1 MSLFA
6 DHANQD
12 AGNIGGLVSTWA
24 FVPHDAPN
32 FPIGNGLNLATSSMI
47 LILSIALMFYMKLD
61 NSKREKKDVDAELA
75 GLDDKAVA
83 DLDWKH
89 PSFRWR
95 A

>member
-1 MSLFA
+1 M
-6 DHANQD
+6 
-12 AGNIGGLVSTWA
+12 ISTWA

-32 FPIGNGLNLATSSMI
+32 FPIGNGLNLATSSGI

-61 NSKREKKDVDAELA
+61 NSKRDKKDVDAELA
-75 GLDDKAVA
+75 GLDNKAVA

-95 A
+95 S